1 MILSCT
7 EFLLESL
14 LLESDISYS
23 NNFKKVLNRMKD
35 PIAQKL
41 LELEDKDYEINY
53 NFFDTKI
60 DSDTFIT
67 FTPDRIA
74 QTIMQSDKE
83 VVKYIGAKGGWL
95 KNNLETNG
103 KIFGILGYVPKKEE
117 VYHPKNEEIG
127 EIISKH
133 KSEKTGKTWCYVKF
147 AGGEG
152 VYNFEKLA
160 SAKKDLKQLVFS
172 KNRQDIRVGRAI
184 RLLLTT
190 AGIFVPDAEIE
201 HFVNDFRAQLSIIND
216 VFSRFEIVD
225 GLDLLYWYK
234 RDNYLHPYMGLL
246 GDSCQAVGR
255 KDWLEIYIDNPQTV
269 QLVILK
275 AEERDDKICGRALLW
290 TLEDGRK
297 LMDHIYTNKDSDVN
311 VFKEFAKAKGWL
323 QVDTNRGFY
332 YARIKQ
338 KWYDKYPS
346 IDNMR
351 YFDYDTGRIT
361 NDYKAEYNELN
372 WSQDDDYD
380 EDDD

>member
-14 LLESDISYS
+14 LLESNIAYS
-23 NNFKKVLNRMKD
+23 NNFKKVLKRMKD

-41 LELEDKDYEINY
+41 LELEDKDYDVTY

-67 FTPDRIA
+67 FTPDRVA

-83 VVKYIGAKGGWL
+83 VIKYVGGKGGWL

-103 KIFGILGYVPKKEE
+103 KIFQILGFVPKTEE
-117 VYHPKNEEIG
+117 VYNPKHEEIG

-147 AGGEG
+147 GGGEG
-152 VYNFEKLA
+152 VYNIDKLV
-160 SAKKDLKQLVFS
+160 SAKQDLKQLVFT

-184 RLLLTT
+184 RLLLST
-190 AGIFVPDAEIE
+190 AGISVPDAEIE
-201 HFVNDFRAQLSIIND
+201 KFVNDFRAQLSIIND
-216 VFSRFEIVD
+216 VFSRFEIVE
-225 GLDLLYWYK
+225 GQELLYWYK
-234 RDNYLHPYMGLL
+234 RENYLNPYMGVL

-255 KDWLEIYIDNPQTV
+255 ADWLEIYIDNPQTV

-275 AEERDDKICGRALLW
+275 SEERDDKICGRALLW

-297 LMDHIYTNKDSDVN
+297 LMDYIYTNRDSDVN

-323 QVDTNRGFY
+323 QIDVDRGNY
-332 YARIKQ
+332 VAKIKP
-338 KWYDKYPS
+338 KWYDAYPS

-351 YFDYDTGRIT
+351 YFDIETGRIT
-361 NDYKAEYNELN
+361 NNWKSGYKELY
-372 WSQDDDYD
+372 WTQ
-380 EDDD
+380 